1 MPFQACLFFEILE
14 RCDLIE
20 RLHADGLD
28 LDLTKLST
36 YLMHVEAHYGA
47 NAYHNRKH
55 GADVLLGVYRFL
67 AERTQP
73 HSASLSD
80 SGAVS
85 LSGAQSACNQH
96 ALRDSGAQPPAGR
109 NQPDTTDEDT
119 TPPSL
124 IDSIR
129 LDRMKMAQ
137 LHARKSTG
145 EGDSAIHGAI
155 SGEGDSAISPP
166 RDGSSDGAHDGA
178 RAPSRAPLDWTS
190 GWALSPLQTF
200 AGLFAAAVHDFN
212 HPGTNNS
219 HEVKCDSARALQYA
233 LP

>member
-1 MPFQACLFFEILE
+1 MPFQASLFIEILE

-73 HSASLSD
+73 HSDALND
-80 SGAVS
+80 SGTAS
-85 LSGAQSACNQH
+85 P
-96 ALRDSGAQPPAGR
+96 SGAQPPAQDGAHR
-109 NQPDTTDEDT
+109 SSGSNLDDDTM
-119 TPPSL
+119 PPSA
-124 IDSIR
+124 IAA
-129 LDRMKMAQ
+129 MAQ
-137 LHARKSTG
+137 LQARESTA
-145 EGDSAIHGAI
+145 ETRSVGAI
-155 SGEGDSAISPP
+155 SNEGDSAISPP
-166 RDGSSDGAHDGA
+166 RDPRDGSSDGAQDGA
-178 RAPSRAPLDWTS
+178 DASSRAASPIDRAS

-219 HEVKCDSARALQYA
+219 HEVKCDSERALQYA
-233 LP
+233 IH

>member
-1 MPFQACLFFEILE
+1 MPFQASLFIEILE

-28 LDLTKLST
+28 LDLTRLCT
-36 YLMHVEAHYGA
+36 YLMHVEAHYGT
-47 NAYHNRKH
+47 NAYHSRKH

-73 HSASLSD
+73 HSAALGD
-80 SGAVS
+80 SA
-85 LSGAQSACNQH
+85 A
-96 ALRDSGAQPPAGR
+96 ALPSGAQPPAQDGAQR
-109 NQPDTTDEDT
+109 SSGPNLDDDT
-119 TPPSL
+119 TPPSV
-124 IDSIR
+124 IAA
-129 LDRMKMAQ
+129 MGAQ
-137 LHARKSTG
+137 
-145 EGDSAIHGAI
+145 
-155 SGEGDSAISPP
+155 
-166 RDGSSDGAHDGA
+166 DGADA
-178 RAPSRAPLDWTS
+178 SSRAASPTDRAS

-233 LP
+233 IP

>member
-1 MPFQACLFFEILE
+1 MPFQASLFFEILE

-129 LDRMKMAQ
+129 L
-137 LHARKSTG
+137 
-145 EGDSAIHGAI
+145 
-155 SGEGDSAISPP
+155 
-166 RDGSSDGAHDGA
+166 GA
-178 RAPSRAPLDWTS
+178 RAPSWAPSEEPSRAPSPIDWAS